1 MKLFYANNTCAI
13 GIRVILEEIGAK
25 YQALPIN
32 FAAKE
37 QFSPEFRAVNPKGKV
52 PALVR
57 DDGSVLTEYQ
67 AIAFWLARQN
77 PRAGLVPTEPE
88 AEIRLMEVLDY
99 IVGSV
104 HMRGFTF
111 VLVPMKFTPSPAGQ
125 DDMRA
130 YGLDQIKIGFGNLAE
145 TMGDKP
151 WLLEHYSIADTALFY
166 LTLWAVN
173 KGIPMPDRIAAHY
186 NRMLERPAV
195 QRALAGEGMVAKT
208 A

>member
-111 VLVPMKFTPSPAGQ
+111 VLVPMKFTPSPDGQ

>member
-111 VLVPMKFTPSPAGQ
+111 VLVPMKFTPSLAGQ